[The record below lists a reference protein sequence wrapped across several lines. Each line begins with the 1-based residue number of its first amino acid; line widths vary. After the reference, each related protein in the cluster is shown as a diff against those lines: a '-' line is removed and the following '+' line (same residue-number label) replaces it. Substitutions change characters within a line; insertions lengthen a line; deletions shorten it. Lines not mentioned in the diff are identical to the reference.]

1 MVKWAEQ
8 ARQVETF
15 SANVQT
21 LEAAEASDVARD
33 YGLKASAVAD
43 EIFKAHVKALD
54 RDKQAATSSYRSSWW
69 ILGTILIAADR
80 RVDLRVLQR
89 APLRRSAP
97 LDGRRPPHRR
107 DPRRRRVG

>member
-1 MVKWAEQ
+1 MVRTGAAGRKC
-8 ARQVETF
+8 F

-54 RDKQAATSSYRSSWW
+54 SDKKAASSNYRSSWY
-69 ILGTILIAADR
+69 ILGAISPAVDR

-89 APLRRSAP
+89 APLRRAAA
-97 LDGRRPPHRR
+97 LDGGGPPHRR
-107 DPRRRRVG
+107 DPRRGRVG